1 MDKLDMSLWK
11 ILRVSQLSWTNRSRS
26 DLSGREGLSSLQV
39 QQSIW
44 TQKEWWRGL
53 FVICTECA
61 TDSSCVCHL
70 ASWHYH
76 QSKVFLDLARI
87 LEVAACTLLPHALYF
102 LPKNWVKKGEIGHTL
117 GPMCIQGEC
126 RIFLSISASNIWI
139 WLTSTQRAS
148 NVFDR
153 CEMCRFENLLRKLVA
168 VFISECQ
175 QLEDGHL
182 NGLECRFNRVDWIWE
197 RVSISNGWSNQ
208 HQHILAHGHWVGCAY
223 NAFSFESWL

>member
-1 MDKLDMSLWK
+1 MSLRK

-87 LEVAACTLLPHALYF
+87 LEVAACTLLPHDPYF
-102 LPKNWVKKGEIGHTL
+102 VPKNWVKKGEIGHTL

-126 RIFLSISASNIWI
+126 NFSEHFRFKYLNMTPGQAMF
-139 WLTSTQRAS
+139 
-148 NVFDR
+148 FDR

-168 VFISECQ
+168 VFISKCQ
-175 QLEDGHL
+175 QLEDGHW
-182 NGLECRFNRVDWIWE
+182 NGLECRFNSFDWIWE
-197 RVSISNGWSNQ
+197 RVSISNGWSSQ
-208 HQHILAHGHWVGCAY
+208 HQHILAHGHWVGCAMCI
-223 NAFSFESWL
+223 